1 RTIVALSGEKARV
14 EKLIGQQIRSHQQL
28 CRDHQLLCTI
38 KGIGSLTAAILL
50 AEMARPGQV
59 QRARQA
65 AAHAGLAPR
74 RAESGTSLRRN
85 TGIGKEGNRYLRKAL
100 YMPALVAIK
109 YNAPLRH
116 FACRLPAA
124 R

>member
-1 RTIVALSGEKARV
+1 
-14 EKLIGQQIRSHQQL
+14 
-28 CRDHQLLCTI
+28 LLCTI
-38 KGIGSLTAAILL
+38 KGIRWLTAAILL

-74 RAESGTSLRRN
+74 REESGSSVRRN
-85 TGIGKEGNRYLRKAL
+85 KELGKEGNRHLRKAL

-116 FACRLPAA
+116 FAFGVLKHQTPFNPFSSLVFVVMLR
-124 R
+124 